1 MRTVDPPAGRSP
13 EAPVDWLNYHH
24 LYYFWVVAREGGIA
38 RASPVLYLAPPTLS
52 AQIKRLEESLGE
64 TLFDRVGRRL
74 ELTEMGKVVYR
85 FANEIFSL
93 GHEMV
98 ETVKGRPTGRPL
110 RLVAGVA
117 DVVPKGLVRRLLE
130 PARQLPGKVRIVV
143 REDPYDRLL
152 AHLASQ
158 DVDVVIADAPV
169 GPGSRVRAFN
179 HLLGSSAVCFFAA
192 PGLAKSLRQPFPRCL
207 DGAPMLLPTENTQVR
222 RPLEQWFARHGLQLD
237 VVGEFED
244 AAMMR
249 SFGESGAGVF
259 VGPAVMAEE
268 ICEHRRAKQLGQA
281 TGVAESF
288 YGIVIE
294 RRVQSAAVQA
304 LLTNARHVL
313 LPERRA

>member
-1 MRTVDPPAGRSP
+1 M
-13 EAPVDWLNYHH
+13 EWLNYHH
-24 LYYFWVVAREGGIA
+24 LYYFWVVAREGGIS

-52 AQIKRLEESLGE
+52 AQVKRLEDSLGE
-64 TLFDRVGRRL
+64 KLFERVGRRL

-85 FANEIFSL
+85 FAGEIFSL

-110 RLVAGVA
+110 RLVVGVA
-117 DVVPKGLVRRLLE
+117 DVVPKVLVRRLLE
-130 PARQLPGKVRIVV
+130 PARALPGKVRVVV

-158 DVDVVIADAPV
+158 DVDIVIADAPV
-169 GPGSRVRAFN
+169 GPGGRVRAFN
-179 HLLGSSAVCFFAA
+179 HLLGSSPVCFFAA
-192 PGLAKSLRQPFPRCL
+192 PGLARSLKRGFPRCL
-207 DGAPMLLPTENTQVR
+207 DGAPLLLPTENTQVR
-222 RPLEQWFARHGLQLD
+222 RPLEQWLARRGLSPD

-249 SFGESGAGVF
+249 TFGEGGDGVF
-259 VGPAVMAEE
+259 VGPAAIADDV
-268 ICEHRRAKQLGQA
+268 CRAGRLRLLGQA
-281 TGVAESF
+281 QGVTESF

-304 LLTNARHVL
+304 VLEGARREL
-313 LPERRA
+313 RP